1 MAINRSMYTSDE
13 AYQRALQAQGRLK
26 KPKTEAQLKGEQMYQ
41 EAQQSGQVFNQA
53 NGGTGQAVA
62 TDTGLQ
68 LIEGT
73 ESKMKPGDTRMAPG
87 YISDSEIPTSSYEEI
102 GAAQQEADYQT
113 TREAMD
119 ALGLGDSPSDYE
131 QYLKAQ
137 VESKKMKDESERLAL
152 EAQRK
157 DLQTAAGSITAQ
169 SDAQQAM
176 TASAIGGPQANSGL
190 RQGWQ
195 QAASK
200 QLERLKLDEK
210 QLAIYDEQLKNAQLA
225 GDMELVKQIQ
235 LEKDAY
241 TNQARQNE
249 AQYVQAL
256 GDYERNKAA
265 ITQAGIAS
273 FQSLVESG
281 VELDYNTVAGLASQY
296 GLPTDTLM
304 GYYQG
309 AQNIRNDKTLDLA
322 GKELALAQLNQDLQD
337 QMTGMDTQAA
347 KNIKAYVTLVQSGAS
362 EDVIAAFKQAAGI
375 TDYNDPF
382 TQAELRARTLQNEIA
397 QYEKDNLGKPPPAG
411 SAERLDYDYKQ
422 AQLLQLKYEINDLYG
437 NPSGTLTPEQVS
449 EIFTIVPTGKYA
461 NGSQFHQG
469 EAGWELGTNTWEC
482 AEAYN
487 QITDGPKAGST
498 YLEKMGIT
506 TPGLQTPQVGFGLVL
521 PMGETTGHIETVISV
536 DSVNGTFQTVS
547 WNRNLDG
554 KQTVETY
561 SIDDLKAKEGWG
573 FIESTLKPEYS
584 KMLSQDGGSAVPYSY
599 GYFYQQAIQDNMSP
613 EAAEKYAEEQYS
625 ASQSFATIDQ
635 ANKYYQYTKMLPE
648 ENIYKEATANMTD
661 SELEAYADNNG
672 YFVKKLSNYDAKDLL
687 TSQII
692 NEIFTTDEERQLFLA
707 QSRWVGAKLR
717 GESGAAISIGEYLT
731 EAQQFWPQKG
741 DDATQVRIKEQA
753 RENILNGL
761 YDITGLHGQKL
772 IDEMIAESQQVGLA
786 NETISPEQEA
796 KAEYNSFSEYNDP
809 DFMEGQEAWDSI
821 DVTTTTPSSNTGY
834 SYMEGKTPRR

>member
-13 AYQRALQAQGRLK
+13 AYQRALQAQNKLK

-176 TASAIGGPQANSGL
+176 AASAIGGPQANTGL

-235 LEKDAY
+235 LQKDAY
-241 TNQARQNE
+241 TNQAMQNE

-256 GDYERNKAA
+256 GDYERNKAT

-449 EIFTIVPTGKYA
+449 EIFTIIPTGKYA

-498 YLEKMGIT
+498 YSEKMGIT

-521 PMGETTGHIETVISV
+521 PMGEATGHIETVISV

-573 FIESTLKPEYS
+573 FIESTLKPEY
-584 KMLSQDGGSAVPYSY
+584 QVGGNSTQSDPFTYQSY
-599 GYFYQQAIQDNMSP
+599 YNEALEQNMS
-613 EAAEKYAEEQYS
+613 EEDAKKYAY
-625 ASQSFATIDQ
+625 D
-635 ANKYYQYTKMLPE
+635 KYTESNAP
-648 ENIYKEATANMTD
+648 MTD
-661 SELEAYADNNG
+661 SQMKVYEAYVGGMTEEETYQSILDSGVTEADLADGINVLTKNIKSDETVTADVINSLG
-672 YFVKKLSNYDAKDLL
+672 VSDEVQRAMMSELAWIEAVLRKK
-687 TSQII
+687 
-692 NEIFTTDEERQLFLA
+692 
-707 QSRWVGAKLR
+707 
-717 GESGAAISIGEYLT
+717 SGAAITAEEYASYGRMYFPRVGDSEDTLNDKNNRRKVQIDSLWGQMGESGKKAYSLTFGPQSSDQIDLASEEDPYLT
-731 EAQQFWPQKG
+731 DLSTWYADEEENG
-741 DDATQVRIKEQA
+741 DI
-753 RENILNGL
+753 
-761 YDITGLHGQKL
+761 YSY
-772 IDEMIAESQQVGLA
+772 IDEKTNGGGATS
-786 NETISPEQEA
+786 
-796 KAEYNSFSEYNDP
+796 
-809 DFMEGQEAWDSI
+809 
-821 DVTTTTPSSNTGY
+821 TTPTNNSGL
-834 SYMEGKTPRR
+834 SYIEERNPRR